1 MQFSILKAIMVR
13 TLIPDIPSPSSA
25 MNGSSLL
32 IAGPRVVEKWIH
44 MRFVFMMQ
52 TRLLIFVFF
61 ALTGPSAF
69 GQTVSD
75 LLARHEQACGL
86 NSRQKIKTLTSIGK
100 IAQMGNT
107 LPISIIQKRPNKY
120 RFDVHLDE
128 GRITQAYDGILGW
141 TFNPFGGTDTLL
153 MEGPELAQIKES
165 ADFDGILHSYR
176 QKGFSIQLAGKVKIG
191 PQNAYKIQIK
201 KPTGEVMNF
210 YLEVNTYL
218 VIKSDVGLLINGMP
232 YVAESVFGDFR
243 KVGGMILPYY
253 IQTRNGAMFTE
264 IRIDTVRLNET
275 MEDYYFQWKHS
286 K

>member
-1 MQFSILKAIMVR
+1 MKLS
-13 TLIPDIPSPSSA
+13 
-25 MNGSSLL
+25 
-32 IAGPRVVEKWIH
+32 
-44 MRFVFMMQ
+44 
-52 TRLLIFVFF
+52 RLLISIIFIISFQSG
-61 ALTGPSAF
+61 T
-69 GQTVSD
+69 GQTITDILS
-75 LLARHEQACGL
+75 RHELASGL

-100 IAQMGNT
+100 ISQMGNT

-128 GRITQAYDGILGW
+128 GRITQAYDGIFGW
-141 TFNPFGGTDTLL
+141 AFNPFGGPDTMAL
-153 MEGPELAQIKES
+153 EGPELAQIRES

-176 QKGFSIQLAGKVKIG
+176 QKGFSIQLDGKTKVG
-191 PQNAYKIQIK
+191 SQNAYKIQIK

-218 VIKSDVGLLINGMP
+218 VIKSDIGLLISGMP

-243 KVGGMILPYY
+243 KVGGMVLPYY
-253 IQTRNGAMFTE
+253 IQTRNGAMLTE

-286 K
+286 R

>member
-1 MQFSILKAIMVR
+1 MVR
-13 TLIPDIPSPSSA
+13 I
-25 MNGSSLL
+25 
-32 IAGPRVVEKWIH
+32 
-44 MRFVFMMQ
+44 
-52 TRLLIFVFF
+52 RLLIFTISVIAFQ
-61 ALTGPSAF
+61 SAI
-69 GQTVSD
+69 GQTVSEI
-75 LLARHEQACGL
+75 LARHELASGL

-100 IAQMGNT
+100 ITQMGNT

-128 GRITQAYDGILGW
+128 GRITQAYDGMFGW
-141 TFNPFGGTDTLL
+141 AYNPFAGTDTLL
-153 MEGPELAQIKES
+153 LEGPELAQIRES

-176 QKGFSIQLAGKVKIG
+176 QRGFSIQLAGKVKTG
-191 PQNAYKIQIK
+191 SQNAYKIQIK

-210 YLEVNTYL
+210 YLDANTFL
-218 VIKSDVGLLINGMP
+218 VFKSDVGLLINGMP
-232 YVAESVFGDFR
+232 YAAESVFGDFR

-286 K
+286 R